1 MQVCLN
7 LNPNNYI
14 SMGISKKEKANQ
26 RRKEKKLSQYLQALS
41 SSKSATIPP
50 LTLASGINPNKGNVF
65 DTFEKIDDVTRQIG
79 FIQSKESWNNCL
91 LSEMEEFIVART
103 EYENNKTQQNFDHM
117 EEEMGDI
124 FFTAASIAKDSG
136 INAEEAFRS
145 TNRKIY
151 NRLNIMERLMQT
163 KPQSQQKNLADCRDY
178 ERRALWNAAKRK
190 IVDAQ
195 SKLYQVNT

>member
-1 MQVCLN
+1 MRVSLN
-7 LNPNNYI
+7 TYYNQNI
-14 SMGISKKEKANQ
+14 SMGISKEEKAKQ
-26 RRKEKKLSQYLQALS
+26 KKNEMELSQYLNVLGT
-41 SSKSATIPP
+41 SKSATIPP
-50 LTLASGINPNKGNVF
+50 TARTHGINPNKRNVF
-65 DTFEKIDDVTRQIG
+65 DAFERIDDVTRDIG
-79 FIQSKESWNNCL
+79 FVQSKDSWNSCL
-91 LSEMEEFIVART
+91 LSEMEEFIVARN

-136 INAEEAFRS
+136 INPEEAFRS

-151 NRLNIMERLMQT
+151 NRINVMERLMKT
-163 KPQSQQKNLADCRDY
+163 KPQSQQKDLADCRDY

-195 SKLYQVNT
+195 SRLYQFA